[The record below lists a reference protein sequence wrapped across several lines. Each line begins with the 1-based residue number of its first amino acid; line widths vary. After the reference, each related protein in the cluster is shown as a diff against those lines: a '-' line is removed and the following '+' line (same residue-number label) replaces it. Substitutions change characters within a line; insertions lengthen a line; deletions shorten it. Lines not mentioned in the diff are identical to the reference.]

1 MSTSSS
7 KPSSEELEQGIGP
20 LSSLNS
26 VVFFSVATIPSQK
39 GMLTDAP
46 PQTRPLLYCYVIR
59 IEPDIIETL
68 QGLWSLRLWMLQPF
82 PKYLTWLSALG
93 DT

>member
-7 KPSSEELEQGIGP
+7 KPSREELEQDTSP

-26 VVFFSVATIPSQK
+26 VVFFSVATMPSQQ
-39 GMLTDAP
+39 GMLPDAS

-68 QGLWSLRLWMLQPF
+68 QGLWSPRLWMLQTF

-93 DT
+93 NT